1 MLDFFPL
8 RLLQKRNS
16 PIQQYEIH
24 VNMFMEESWYTND
37 LLKDKTVHELLSAIL
52 ATKRGDE
59 IAETQGVES
68 VQAEVLQPVK
78 SQDKFS

>member
-1 MLDFFPL
+1 M
-8 RLLQKRNS
+8 
-16 PIQQYEIH
+16 
-24 VNMFMEESWYTND
+24 ESWYTND
-37 LLKDKTVHELLSAIL
+37 LMADKTVHELLSAIL